1 MDPRNPPR
9 PPVSRRTSSNGS
21 PPLPSSR
28 LPSLSGQAQPPLVPR
43 TPAPSSPSRRVVG
56 LAGLPLSSSPLSSG
70 SSASRRRRQSSFSS
84 SVSNTTEAT
93 SYDESGDD
101 CGSQDSADKE
111 GSGSTG
117 SASSSSSSFGTLTG
131 SGTAGAGS
139 GMPSRRLSATPAP
152 ASHDF
157 LPPTGSSS
165 STLAPVPTPH
175 AVSIPPSSSLPIS
188 ITTSI
193 PPSSVRL
200 STTPL
205 FPSPLAQA
213 SGPEEDHEPNRGE
226 EGDSE
231 GEDEDDTAWPDRA
244 RAGSPLSREVSVPF
258 GDLDFS
264 PPTATVPLPDVNT
277 LGLEATA
284 TPRPVARSRQRE
296 GGRSEPR
303 DSSPENDVSRTARAS
318 RVRSLGRS
326 SGLAVALSTAGDEA
340 AVQAKRRSRELSAL
354 TGLGVDTKGT
364 SSSAM
369 FMTTTPTK
377 SSALSSSLSSLATS
391 PPSPSSSLSI
401 SPASVSR
408 RASINLVSPPR
419 SFQPSSPSTSRL
431 ARNSIGGAGGLPI
444 PMPFPAAPPPSES
457 IKLQKVPESV
467 RSALE
472 FRQPSALS
480 AAYLGEALSAPVSH
494 GFKPSTSPT
503 EFKIPKTPSATRAAS
518 PASSPASRSPH
529 SSPPVSRV
537 VSETPSRQ
545 PSLEKLNTGV
555 APSVFPPGG
564 SATNSAYTPL
574 FPFTSSAPST
584 SPTATRRDR
593 SKSVNFPGASVFAD
607 PLPDLGELTG
617 PLPRTEALGVSPPT
631 FNLSPF
637 GTAPPPAASSAPR
650 IVSDSLQQRQRGHK
664 ASASIS
670 SIGAP
675 AGAGSR
681 LQVHRTSVAPSGVA
695 GSAGDNS
702 TDEYAQIILSTRNAK
717 VRKWK
722 NSAGASTLSSFEPGT
737 AGTGKTW
744 TGLGATTEET
754 GGEEEGSG
762 GEAGAEG
769 GGVESQQQQPETRE
783 IEWVDWLD
791 EYRKM
796 KEAKLR
802 ADEAGE
808 EGEAEEDDE
817 DEEVERLA
825 SPVTRANEVKRPSPP
840 PLLTTRTEGFV
851 PAEPA
856 LTAAQKG
863 KAKATTTDYNPFEAA
878 TSTVPGRTHVTTA
891 PFLTPGLPFHHD
903 YFPLTAHA
911 ASSGSGSGSSPFQP
925 MTTATPMTIADP
937 FDFAPLRSSTSNAG
951 SSASGVGSPGVRRKR
966 NFVKLGNKIDAWWS
980 AVRTSFAGAEEEK
993 GRQHRRTS
1001 TDQPAPLTVMPT
1013 IEPLQ
1018 SRTSSQFARPTSPGT
1033 PTLRNVASAQN
1044 LSSRPSNP
1052 PIPPNPFHNVVPTGA
1067 LAPAARVD
1075 SGSHRLKPPT
1085 GGRAASSGEDSDGA
1099 VTSKTWRNPNLS
1111 LNLGPT
1117 FSSILPA
1124 KLSPRSS
1131 PSPRSTNPP
1140 SKPGTPSPLPTP
1152 GGGSSSTAPVP
1163 VPEAVPLSID
1173 SPAQTPGYSPMWD
1186 KTPGLV
1192 PTSSHFPL
1200 REREQRASNASRP
1213 KVSKDKATSSFS
1225 MQTVR
1230 QQIRQRLSSAK
1241 DNCDKELRRIVGG
1254 ITAYVE
1260 TELHKDI
1267 ESPLPPGGPEEG
1279 RFGELVADESLAGY
1293 SSNAEYE
1300 DSGSEAQAD
1309 VDAEGVEELGNT
1321 DSDGNSTSI
1330 PPTRLQTPHLS
1341 AMSAGRRQAIKESS
1355 TSRSRSGS
1363 SRRTSLAPTSRHR
1376 RLTSVPR
1383 GDRPRSAGG
1392 SATSSRSNSQSR
1404 SRSPLPPGLRQV
1416 SHGSRSPG
1424 HSSTATFPNNEA
1436 DLAQSA
1442 LIVLLQEI
1450 TSVAS
1455 EVIDTSVS
1463 KLTSKPGSCAEYIS
1477 RVQQIGEAWTENPEL
1492 PCRGWYVQLL
1502 LAIAGLSRV
1511 LEWWEAEKGFWTFD
1525 DAAEADSEPILFVAK
1540 PNIEDSPET
1549 RGRGESISS
1558 VPSTTAL
1565 QPPAP
1570 KWSPLGIDLGERN
1583 EEIEE
1588 LADDG
1593 RRREVTAAAPEEE
1606 IKQRTEDLRQ
1616 AVEVIRAQTLLMEL
1630 SLNGQLLQYLSS
1642 AWQELVGIDVE
1653 DCLDAPI
1660 SDFLYPDDAAVFAE
1674 ATRQLEADDSHTVEI
1689 SFRLRVGSSSQTSQD
1704 DEPPEDL
1711 YEAMEGKG
1719 MLMLDGMTGA
1729 ASHTMWV
1736 VRPAPLTE
1744 AAEQAQQ
1751 SLGRYGL
1758 DALHWRSTSDP
1769 LVSLHPSRLNL
1780 EPILCRICE
1789 RPTPAWFFEKHNET
1803 CNEVHRLEGDIGECN
1818 DRLKELLRTV
1828 DDLVEHLNEA
1838 ADEDHP
1844 VEYRGIPL
1852 THSPAATPPTYLEG
1866 LRGPL
1871 APKPSPTSHQVR
1883 RSQQRIFDHVKEIVQ
1898 IALSISTPSVTD
1910 ETGEVPI
1917 QEQRLLSPNS
1927 ESNLAVIMRWQRP
1940 LAEEPAMIRLV
1951 SDCEEQTRF
1960 KLNSVNRLRNTILY
1974 TEKVRQEW
1982 ELRAAEVLASVQEEA
1997 RHRQPSPLPFDSPQL
2012 RPLPPD
2018 ESPRHIDALDL
2029 PRPTHQLRRQGSHP
2043 FGLLSPMLA
2052 PDDSSPLSTSPGA
2065 QLMLSP
2071 RIPAAVPSSRTKASS
2086 IKDFKIIKPISKGA
2100 FGSVYLAK
2108 KNTTGD
2114 YYAIKVLKKSDMVAK
2129 NQVTNVK
2136 AERMILMT
2144 QAESDFV
2151 VKLYYTFQSKD
2162 YLYLVMEYLNGG
2174 DCAALVKN
2182 LGELP
2187 EDWARRYIAE
2197 VVVGLE
2203 HLHSSGIVHRDLKP
2217 DNLLI
2222 DSKGHLKL
2230 TDFGL
2235 SRIGL
2240 LGRQTQLPSMRD
2252 QRRPSGLGRTG
2263 SGGADFSN
2271 TSSPA
2276 ATPALAPHQSQ
2287 TSYFGNVPITDSFS
2301 LDTPSESSG
2310 SSMPASSHAGH
2321 RPSPLSPSAS
2331 ASKAVTV
2338 RGPPGAAPET
2348 SKQHFVGT
2356 PDYLAPESILGVGM
2370 DACVDW
2376 WALGVICYEFLYGI
2390 PPFHDE
2396 TPEKVFENIL
2406 SRRFEWHE
2414 DVIELSPEAHDFID
2428 KLMCSDP
2435 SKRLGT
2441 KGAAEVKAHAFL
2453 ADVDWDNL
2461 LKQPV
2466 DFVPTVADPES
2477 TDYFDPRGATQQEF
2491 KEEEASSGGEGED
2504 PSVASDPAVS
2514 KDPAVQQAQEPP
2526 TPAEEKKSSPAAT
2539 KTRHERAETAPS
2551 PHDDFGTFNFRNLTV
2566 LKQANDDVIRKLKD
2580 EQLLPPI
2587 SPIAQLKGSKS
2598 RGGSIDF
2605 RQYDPNSPASPSS
2618 SSSGSAAPR
2627 TTAPSTPF
2635 SIGPVHSRQG
2645 SSDVASPSSVAGG
2658 ANTFGTPFAPGYSP
2672 SIERLRTRQPS
2683 FSGGPL
2689 GHGLHQ
2695 RRNSLPSRLRKVSV
2709 SEGMEDSEAG
2719 VEGGEQHHHYHHS
2732 NGDRPPMP
2740 ESWGGHERRRTSV
2753 QIPSAIG
2760 SAASSALPSPASS
2773 APEALAPLQIPSS
2786 ALSTTPETQ
2795 SAPPVDSAPRAS
2807 PASALPP
2814 GLLPSRLQ
2822 TIDCLVAGRNPIVT
2836 KVLET
2841 MLQRLGCRVVV
2852 VPNGAEAILAA
2863 GGIPFDVLFLDLA
2876 MPVVDGEK
2884 AARMI
2889 KSTVNPSTNAPI
2901 VAVCSHTTAI
2911 DDAAGTLFAA
2921 TLSKPI
2927 MKADLL
2933 AVLSR
2938 LGFKLE
2944 VKASEERRS
2953 SADDQ
2958 VQASPKVMTDEP
2970 RRGSA

>member
-1 MDPRNPPR
+1 MDPRTPSR
-9 PPVSRRTSSNGS
+9 PAVSRRTSSNGS
-21 PPLPSSR
+21 PTLPSARRASH
-28 LPSLSGQAQPPLVPR
+28 SGQGPPTLVPR

-56 LAGLPLSSSPLSSG
+56 LTGLPLSSSPLSSG

-101 CGSQDSADKE
+101 CGSQEGADKE

-131 SGTAGAGS
+131 SGTAGAGE
-139 GMPSRRLSATPAP
+139 GGASRRLSVTPAP
-152 ASHDF
+152 GSHDF
-157 LPPTGSSS
+157 LAPPASALSLS
-165 STLAPVPTPH
+165 ASAPTVH
-175 AVSIPPSSSLPIS
+175 AVSIPPASSLPIS
-188 ITTSI
+188 IQTSI

-226 EGDSE
+226 DGDSE
-231 GEDEDDTAWPDRA
+231 GEDDDDTAWPDRA

-258 GDLDFS
+258 GDLEFS
-264 PPTATVPLPDVNT
+264 PPPTTIPLPDLNT
-277 LGLEATA
+277 LGLEPTA
-284 TPRPVARSRQRE
+284 TPRPAARSRQRD
-296 GGRSEPR
+296 GGPEQRE
-303 DSSPENDVSRTARAS
+303 SSPEHDVSRTARAP

-326 SGLAVALSTAGDEA
+326 SGLSVAMSSAGDEA
-340 AVQAKRRSRELSAL
+340 SMQAKRRSRELSAL
-354 TGLGVDTKGT
+354 TGLGVDTKGA
-364 SSSAM
+364 SSNAM
-369 FMTTTPTK
+369 FMTSTPTK
-377 SSALSSSLSSLATS
+377 SSALPASFSSMATS

-401 SPASVSR
+401 SPSSVSR
-408 RASINLVSPPR
+408 RSSINLVSPPR
-419 SFQPSSPSTSRL
+419 AFQPSSPSASRL
-431 ARNSIGGAGGLPI
+431 SRNSIGGAGGLPI

-472 FRQPSALS
+472 FRQPGALS

-494 GFKPSTSPT
+494 GFNPSTSPP
-503 EFKIPKTPSATRAAS
+503 EFKIPKTPSATRAGS
-518 PASSPASRSPH
+518 PASSPSTRSPH

-537 VSETPSRQ
+537 ASLTPSRQ
-545 PSLEKLNTGV
+545 PSQEKLGAV
-555 APSVFPPGG
+555 APALSPPGG
-564 SATNSAYTPL
+564 SAASSAFTPL
-574 FPFTSSAPST
+574 FPFTSSAPAATPS
-584 SPTATRRDR
+584 STRRDR
-593 SKSVNFPGASVFAD
+593 SRSVNYTGGTVLD
-607 PLPDLGELTG
+607 NPLPDLGQLTG
-617 PLPRTEALGVSPPT
+617 PLPRTDEFGASPPT
-631 FNLSPF
+631 FNLTPF
-637 GTAPPPAASSAPR
+637 GAAGPPVASTDHR
-650 IVSDSLQQRQRGHK
+650 VVSDSQQRQRGHK

-670 SIGAP
+670 SMGAP
-675 AGAGSR
+675 PGAGSR
-681 LQVHRTSVAPSGVA
+681 LQVHRTSVAPTGTDA
-695 GSAGDNS
+695 GGSIGGNS

-722 NSAGASTLSSFEPGT
+722 TSAGASTMSTFEPGT

-744 TGLGATTEET
+744 TGLGSTVEEV
-754 GGEEEGSG
+754 GEEEPAGR
-762 GEAGAEG
+762 EAVEG
-769 GGVESQQQQPETRE
+769 DGQQVPETRE

-802 ADEAGE
+802 ADEAGQE
-808 EGEAEEDDE
+808 EEAEEE
-817 DEEVERLA
+817 EEEVERLA
-825 SPVTRANEVKRPSPP
+825 SKKPSPP
-840 PLLTTRTEGFV
+840 PPPTPRTEGFV
-851 PAEPA
+851 PMEPA

-863 KAKATTTDYNPFEAA
+863 KAKATTTEYNPFEAS
-878 TSTVPGRTHVTTA
+878 TSVPGRTHASTA
-891 PFLTPGLPFHHD
+891 PFLTPGVPLRHE

-911 ASSGSGSGSSPFQP
+911 STSTGSGSSPFQP

-937 FDFAPLRSSTSNAG
+937 FEFAPLRSSISNAG

-966 NFVKLGNKIDAWWS
+966 NLLKLGHKIDAWWS

-1001 TDQPAPLTVMPT
+1001 TDQPALTVMPT

-1033 PTLRNVASAQN
+1033 PALRNVASAQD
-1044 LSSRPSNP
+1044 LSSRHANP

-1075 SGSHRLKPPT
+1075 SGQHRLKPPAT
-1085 GGRAASSGEDSDGA
+1085 GRPGSSGDDSDGA
-1099 VTSKTWRNPNLS
+1099 MTSKTWRNPNLS

-1117 FSSILPA
+1117 FSSILPS

-1152 GGGSSSTAPVP
+1152 GDGGSAPIP
-1163 VPEAVPLSID
+1163 VPEAVPLPGD
-1173 SPAQTPGYSPMWD
+1173 SPSTTPGYSPMWD
-1186 KTPGLV
+1186 RTPGLV
-1192 PTSSHFPL
+1192 PTSSQFPL
-1200 REREQRASNASRP
+1200 REGERRPSNATRP
-1213 KVSKDKATSSFS
+1213 KVSKDKAPSSFS

-1230 QQIRQRLSSAK
+1230 QQIRQRLASAK
-1241 DNCDKELRRIVGG
+1241 ENCDKELRRIVAG

-1260 TELHKDI
+1260 TELHEDI
-1267 ESPLPPGGPEEG
+1267 DSPKPAGGVDEG
-1279 RFGELVADESLAGY
+1279 RFGELVADESAGGY
-1293 SSNAEYE
+1293 SSNAEYD
-1300 DSGSEAQAD
+1300 DSGSEAPAD
-1309 VDAEGVEELGNT
+1309 VDVEGLEELANT
-1321 DSDGNSTSI
+1321 DSDGNNTSM
-1330 PPTRLQTPHLS
+1330 PPTRRQTPHLS
-1341 AMSAGRRQAIKESS
+1341 AMSGARRQALKEASS
-1355 TSRSRSGS
+1355 SRSRSES
-1363 SRRTSLAPTSRHR
+1363 SNRNSLAPVSRHR

-1383 GDRPRSAGG
+1383 GERPKSAGG
-1392 SATSSRSNSQSR
+1392 SASSSRSTSR
-1404 SRSPLPPGLRQV
+1404 SRSPLPPNLRHV
-1416 SHGSRSPG
+1416 SGTRSPG
-1424 HSSTATFPNNEA
+1424 HSSTATMPKDEA

-1455 EVIDTSVS
+1455 EVLDTPIS
-1463 KLTSKPGSCAEYIS
+1463 KLTAKPGSCADFIS
-1477 RVQQIGEAWTENPEL
+1477 RVQQIGEAWTENHEL

-1525 DAAEADSEPILFVAK
+1525 DAGEADSEPILFVAK
-1540 PNIEDSPET
+1540 PNMEDSPET
-1549 RGRGESISS
+1549 RGRGESFSS
-1558 VPSTTAL
+1558 VPSTAAL

-1570 KWSPLGIDLGERN
+1570 KWSPLGIDLGEQR
-1583 EEIEE
+1583 EQVEE
-1588 LADDG
+1588 LAEDG
-1593 RRREVTAAAPEEE
+1593 RKREATIVAPEEE

-1616 AVEVIRAQTLLMEL
+1616 AVETIRAQTLLMEL
-1630 SLNGQLLQYLSS
+1630 SLDGQLFQYLSS

-1653 DCLDAPI
+1653 DCLDTPI

-1704 DEPPEDL
+1704 EESPEDL

-1758 DALHWRSTSDP
+1758 DALHWRSSSDP
-1769 LVSLHPSRLNL
+1769 IVSLHPSRLNM

-1803 CNEVHRLEGDIGECN
+1803 CNEVHRLEGDISECN

-1828 DDLVEHLNEA
+1828 DDLVEHLVE

-1871 APKPSPTSHQVR
+1871 APKSSPTHNHQVR

-1910 ETGEVPI
+1910 ETGEIPI

-1927 ESNLAVIMRWQRP
+1927 ENNLAVIMRWQRP
-1940 LAEEPAMIRLV
+1940 LAEEPAMVRLV

-1960 KLNSVNRLRNTILY
+1960 KLNSVNRLRNTVLY
-1974 TEKVRQEW
+1974 AEKVRQEW
-1982 ELRAAEVLASVQEEA
+1982 EMRAAEVLQAVQEEA
-1997 RHRQPSPLPFDSPQL
+1997 RMKQPSPLPFDSPQL
-2012 RPLPPD
+2012 QPLPSD
-2018 ESPRHIDALDL
+2018 DSPRHIDALDL
-2029 PRPTHQLRRQGSHP
+2029 PRPSHQLRRQGSQP
-2043 FGLLSPMLA
+2043 LGLLSPMMQ
-2052 PDDSSPLSTSPGA
+2052 PDDSSALSTSPGA
-2065 QLMLSP
+2065 QTLLSP

-2108 KNTTGD
+2108 KITTGD

-2151 VKLYYTFQSKD
+2151 VKLFYTFQSKD
-2162 YLYLVMEYLNGG
+2162 YLYLVMEYLPGG

-2182 LGELP
+2182 MGELP

-2203 HLHSSGIVHRDLKP
+2203 HLHSSGVIHRDLKP

-2222 DSKGHLKL
+2222 DTKGHLKL

-2252 QRRPSGLGRTG
+2252 QGRPSGLGRTT
-2263 SGGADFSN
+2263 SGGPDFSN
-2271 TSSPA
+2271 TSSPV
-2276 ATPALAPHQSQ
+2276 ATPALAANQSQ
-2287 TSYFGNVPITDSFS
+2287 TSYFGNVPITDGFS

-2310 SSMPASSHAGH
+2310 SSMPPSSHAGH
-2321 RPSPLSPSAS
+2321 RPSPLSPSGS
-2331 ASKAVTV
+2331 ASRVVTV
-2338 RGPPGAAPET
+2338 RGPPGAGAET

-2376 WALGVICYEFLYGI
+2376 WALGVICYEFLYGF

-2396 TPEKVFENIL
+2396 TPEKVFENIV

-2414 DVIELSPEAHDFID
+2414 DAIDISPEAHDFMD
-2428 KLMCSDP
+2428 RLLCSDP

-2441 KGAAEVKAHAFL
+2441 KGATEVKAHPFL
-2453 ADVDWDNL
+2453 ADIDWDNL

-2466 DFVPTVADPES
+2466 DFVPKVADPES

-2504 PSVASDPAVS
+2504 PAVASDPAVS
-2514 KDPAVQQAQEPP
+2514 NDPAVQQAQAPP
-2526 TPAEEKKSSPAAT
+2526 TPAAAVGSPAGT
-2539 KTRHERAETAPS
+2539 KTRRDRAETAPS

-2580 EQLLPPI
+2580 EQLLPPL
-2587 SPIAQLKGSKS
+2587 SSLQQMKASKS
-2598 RGGSIDF
+2598 RNGSIDF
-2605 RQYDPNSPASPSS
+2605 RQYDFNSPASPSS

-2645 SSDVASPSSVAGG
+2645 SSDIAPSSDKSAGTSG
-2658 ANTFGTPFAPGYSP
+2658 SPFSSGYSP
-2672 SIERLRTRQPS
+2672 SIGRLRTRQPS
-2683 FSGGPL
+2683 FTGYSL
-2689 GHGLHQ
+2689 GHSHHQ

-2709 SEGMEDSEAG
+2709 SGGVESSG
-2719 VEGGEQHHHYHHS
+2719 VEGEACEELDDGLHHHHQKS
-2732 NGDRPPMP
+2732 NSNSNDGRPPMQ
-2740 ESWGGHERRRTSV
+2740 EGWGAHARRRTSV
-2753 QIPSAIG
+2753 QIPPPSMGSGGSLTLSG
-2760 SAASSALPSPASS
+2760 SALSSPVDSLP
-2773 APEALAPLQIPSS
+2773 PLQIPP

-2795 SAPPVDSAPRAS
+2795 SAPAVETGPRPS
-2807 PASALPP
+2807 PASTLPP
-2814 GLLPSRLQ
+2814 GSFPSRLQ

-2863 GGIPFDVLFLDLA
+2863 GGIPFDVLFLDIA

-2901 VAVCSHTTAI
+2901 VAVCSHTTAM

-2933 AVLSR
+2933 TVLSH

-2944 VKASEERRS
+2944 VKAGDERRS
-2953 SADDQ
+2953 SADDHTQ
-2958 VQASPKVMTDEP
+2958 SSPVVKTEEP